1 MATSIETQV
10 TVVGAGIS
18 GLTTAFYLKT
28 VGLGVEVLEK
38 SPRVGG
44 TIDTRHKDGYLIDCG
59 PNSALET
66 TPLLGEMFATLDIED
81 SLRYAS
87 EDARNRYIVRD
98 SRLIALPMSPPA
110 FFKTPLF
117 SAGAKLRLLKEP
129 FVRPSPPETDEDLAS
144 FVERR
149 LGREMLDYAIN
160 PFVSGVYAGRPE
172 ALSVRAAFPRLYELE
187 QNYGSLI
194 KGTIKGRRERR
205 KRESAGEN
213 SKQSA
218 RMFSFTGGMQTIVD
232 ALEERLGESVRTGV
246 TIDAIRRRDSG
257 FEVDATSASGAITI
271 RTERLLLSIPAYAVP
286 DLPFEFDVP
295 VAEALGSITYPPVT
309 MIFLGFDS
317 FPGGR
322 PLDGFGFLV
331 PEKEGRRIL
340 GTIWSSTLFENRAPV
355 AGAGLTTFI
364 GGARQP
370 ELANLSDPELTAIVL
385 SDLRELMG
393 VTKDPDLVYIR
404 RWPRAIPQ
412 YDVGHLDIVRTLE
425 SVEAEIPG
433 LHITGNFRG
442 GISVS
447 DCVKSAR
454 AVASGIAEVY
464 NRK

>member
-1 MATSIETQV
+1 MSNSIETQV

-18 GLTTAFYLKT
+18 GLTTAFYLQSA
-28 VGLGVEVLEK
+28 GLEVEVLEK

-66 TPLLGEMFATLDIED
+66 TPLLGEMFASLDIEEK
-81 SLRYAS
+81 LRYAS
-87 EDARNRYIVRD
+87 DDASNRYIVRYG
-98 SRLIALPMSPPA
+98 RLIALPMTPPA

-129 FVRPSPPETDEDLAS
+129 FVPPSPPEADEDLAS

-172 ALSVRAAFPRLYELE
+172 ALSVRAAFPRLHEIE
-187 QNYGSLI
+187 QTYGSLI
-194 KGTIKGRRERR
+194 KGTIKGRKERR
-205 KRESAGEN
+205 KRESAGES

-218 RMFSFTGGMQTIVD
+218 RMFSFAGGMQTIVD
-232 ALEERLGESVRTGV
+232 ALGERLGESVRTSV
-246 TIDAIRRRDSG
+246 TIDAIRRRGDG
-257 FEVDATSASGAITI
+257 FEVEATSASGAVTI
-271 RTERLLLSIPAYAVP
+271 RTERLLLSIPAYAVSS
-286 DLPFEFDVP
+286 LPFEFDVP
-295 VAEALGSITYPPVT
+295 VADALGSITYPPVT

-317 FPGGR
+317 SPGGR
-322 PLDGFGFLV
+322 ALDGFGFLV
-331 PEKEGRRIL
+331 PEKEKRRIL

-355 AGAGLTTFI
+355 AGAGLTTFV

-370 ELANLSDPELTAIVL
+370 ELASCSDEELTGIVL
-385 SDLRELMG
+385 SDLRDLMG

-412 YDVGHLDIVRTLE
+412 YAVGHLDIVKTLE
-425 SVEAEIPG
+425 GVEAEIPG

-454 AVASGIAEVY
+454 SVASAIAAAY
-464 NRK
+464 SQ